1 MILSID
7 AEKAFNKIQDP
18 LMIKT
23 LNKVGIE
30 RSYHNIIKATY
41 DTPIANIMLNRQ
53 KLKVFPLRWETRQ
66 GYLLLPLLFDIVL
79 ETLATEIRQEQEIKG
94 IQTGKEDIKL
104 SLFADNMILYIEN
117 PEDSKK
123 LWELINELGKVA
135 GHNNNIQKRVRQF

>member
-1 MILSID
+1 MCIRD
-7 AEKAFNKIQDP
+7 
-18 LMIKT
+18 
-23 LNKVGIE
+23 
-30 RSYHNIIKATY
+30 RATY

-79 ETLATEIRQEQEIKG
+79 EILATEIRQEEEIKG

-117 PEDSKK
+117 PKDSKK